1 MLAAVRGYYDGTQII
16 VDEDDRKNLSIGD
29 ELIITIL
36 NQRKR
41 NKDEI
46 RAEKRREL
54 IESGTFVKKTG
65 RTVEEI
71 DHYLKELRNDD
82 RF

>member
-54 IESGTFVKKTG
+54 IESGTFVTKAG
-65 RTVEEI
+65 RTAEEI
-71 DHYLKELRNDD
+71 CRL
-82 RF
+82 

>member
-54 IESGTFVKKTG
+54 IESGTFVTKTG
-65 RTVEEI
+65 RTAEEI